1 MFPAVARRRGGRPV
15 RTCHLRM
22 SARLAFIF
30 RPMESFTLWAGGT
43 PVMSSSLILSSMI
56 PAATVGQPSQ
66 PVPLSVIRTAATGSR
81 IYTAGGLDIA
91 TLTDETNS
99 FVYDPVADSIT
110 TIASIPRATSN
121 TRALNFNGLM
131 LVMGGAFNSPSNEVD
146 AY

>member
-66 PVPLSVIRTAATGSR
+66 PVTPTPLRTTWLAAYSPSLGHRTF
-81 IYTAGGLDIA
+81 TAWAVPISPA
-91 TLTDETNS
+91 RPS
-99 FVYDPVADSIT
+99 PVASSAMT
-110 TIASIPRATSN
+110 LLLTASPAFLVTGRLV
-121 TRALNFNGLM
+121 TRALCRVASRF
-131 LVMGGAFNSPSNEVD
+131 STTSSTS
-146 AY
+146 